1 MNKRI
6 LIAGGS
12 GLLGSAISR
21 QATAIG
27 WECFLL
33 SRKPGP
39 NRIQWSPQESKIGQ
53 TDLQFFDAI
62 INLAGENVSEGRW
75 TEDRKEAIYKSR
87 LDATLT
93 LESYLRRGLLKTD
106 CYIGASAM
114 GIYGH
119 HGITKLDENTAIEI
133 NDDWFIRTVVD
144 WEKAHQ
150 KIAQLG
156 IRTVMF
162 RIGLVLG
169 KEGGALF
176 EILQKAKPGVLP
188 VFGSGRQI
196 WSWIHIEDMARMF
209 IFAIEHPVSGIYN
222 AAAPNP
228 VTNKELIQAIGK
240 YIRPKKLIAPVP
252 KFVLSAVLGEMHRVL
267 FDSTHMLSAKIEKEG
282 FTFRYPDIDEAVQD
296 LVAK

>member
-21 QATAIG
+21 QASALG

-33 SRKPGP
+33 SRKAGP
-39 NRIQWSPQESKIGQ
+39 KRIQWSPGESKIGQ

-62 INLAGENVSEGRW
+62 INLAGENVSAGRW
-75 TEDRKEAIYKSR
+75 TEDRKQAIYKSR

-93 LESYLRRGLLKTD
+93 LESYLRTGLLKTD

-119 HGITKLDENTAIEI
+119 HEDSKLDETTPIDI
-133 NDDWFIRTVVD
+133 KDDWFIRTVVD

-176 EILQKAKPGVLP
+176 EILEKAKPGILP
-188 VFGSGRQI
+188 VFGSGRQV
-196 WSWIHIEDMARMF
+196 WSWIHIDDMARMF
-209 IFAIEHPVSGIYN
+209 IFAIEKPISGIYN

-228 VTNKELIQAIGK
+228 VTNKELIQTIGN

-252 KFVLSAVLGEMHRVL
+252 KFVLSVVLGEMHRVL
-267 FDSTHMLSAKIEKEG
+267 FDSTYMRSDKIEKEG
-282 FTFRYPDIDEAVQD
+282 FQFEYPTVDKATQD
-296 LVAK
+296 LLT